1 MKSRELELCLQS
13 LKLSRQNL
21 AGGFL
26 QESPSLYS
34 AMFQYETSPSSM
46 EIAQRKFFFEW
57 LISHPVT
64 FGQILQ
70 RALESQEHLD
80 RDASTHAFLKSYKAL
95 LERFIADKGSGSSW
109 QSDELQVLAADYI
122 LSLGSL
128 LEISAGANKK
138 LEVLRYQSEKSKT
151 IFDRT
156 FKELMGGN
164 DGLV

>member
-1 MKSRELELCLQS
+1 
-13 LKLSRQNL
+13 
-21 AGGFL
+21 
-26 QESPSLYS
+26 
-34 AMFQYETSPSSM
+34 M